1 MRSAN
6 AGWQP
11 GAVPWSVRFFELAP
25 VPPIWLGIGLAV
37 AILAAFY
44 GYEYGTGGLGRLL
57 SSHESRQILRG
68 MSTMLVVLAYL
79 PTAQVYL
86 ARWTRRHVQLLQ
98 PLLREGADLA
108 LGNTFLSR
116 SSRVVGVTGS
126 LAFVVLFLLVPLDFE
141 VYARRDYWTFESALA
156 WLVVPLTGWMMA
168 RLAHALIF
176 DARCVSR
183 MAADLRR
190 IDLIDLGPL
199 APFVQHGLRS
209 ALLVILL
216 LAIGLTGLVGQQP
229 SVLLHAILNF
239 TALFGVGVAALVL
252 PVVGVRGRIREEK
265 HAQLATLRSRINADR
280 QTILAGGPEL
290 DRVAARLPGLVSL
303 EARLDAVREWP
314 FDVSSLLRFAFY
326 MAIGLGSWLG
336 AAAVERL
343 LDFALE

>member
-1 MRSAN
+1 
-6 AGWQP
+6 
-11 GAVPWSVRFFELAP
+11 
-25 VPPIWLGIGLAV
+25 
-37 AILAAFY
+37 
-44 GYEYGTGGLGRLL
+44 
-57 SSHESRQILRG
+57 
-68 MSTMLVVLAYL
+68 MLVVLAYL

-108 LGNTFLSR
+108 LGNTYLSR
-116 SSRVVGVTGS
+116 SSRVVGVAGS